1 MNLNTFFFQ
10 HAVFTLEE
18 LDRFLAGKGS
28 RNRHTRNSL
37 LSYYRQQGRVIS
49 IRRGLYA
56 VVPPGMSPD
65 TSPID
70 PYLLAAKMASDA
82 VLAYHTA
89 LAFYGNAYSTY
100 ERFYYLSGRKSAP
113 LSFRSYEFRCVVPPR
128 ILRTK
133 GEQMF
138 GVNRVERSG
147 IDVMVTSLERTFVDV
162 LNRPDLSVSWEEIWR
177 SLESI
182 EYFDLDRVVE
192 YTLLLEN
199 ATTTAK
205 VGFFL
210 EQHRESL
217 MVENEHLKPLLD
229 SRPRRPHYLERGK
242 RTAGRLVT
250 NWNLVL
256 PKEVL
261 HRSWG
266 EVL

>member
-1 MNLNTFFFQ
+1 MNLNVFFSH

-37 LSYYRQQGRVIS
+37 LSYYRQQGRIIS

-56 VVPPGMSPD
+56 VAPPGMSPD
-65 TSPID
+65 SCPVD

-100 ERFYYLSGRKSAP
+100 EQFYYLSGRRSAP
-113 LSFRSYEFRCVVPPR
+113 VTFRSYEFRCVVTPR
-128 ILRTK
+128 ILRSK
-133 GEQMF
+133 GQEMF
-138 GVNRVERSG
+138 GVNRRERSG
-147 IDVMVTSLERTFVDV
+147 VDVMVTSLERTLVDV
-162 LNRPDLSVSWEEIWR
+162 LNRPDLSGSWEEIWR
-177 SLESI
+177 SLESV

-192 YTLLLEN
+192 YALMLEN
-199 ATTTAK
+199 ATTAAK

-217 MVENEHLKPLLD
+217 MVEDEHLKSLLD
-229 SRPRRPHYLERGK
+229 FRPRRPHYLERGK
-242 RTAGRLVT
+242 RTAGHLVT

-261 HRSWG
+261 DRSWG